1 MSRLRVVIVDDERLA
16 RAELRRLLAVD
27 PQVEIVGEAE
37 DADAAL
43 ALIRDV
49 QPDLAFLDI
58 QMPGTNGLQLAAD
71 LDSACQFVFCT
82 AFDSFAIDAFGL
94 NALDYLVKPVV
105 PERLAQTLSRA
116 RASAPPRGEGKPR
129 PPTLPMEHPLLLKFG
144 ETARIVRLRDI
155 HRFESVGNHAAVYT
169 PHGRAFLLSSLSRIE
184 QRVDP
189 AYFVRVS
196 RADILRLDA
205 ISRLEPDISHGMIAR
220 LHDGTEIKVSRR
232 QAQLLKTQMGSL

>member
-16 RAELRRLLAVD
+16 RAELRRLLAAH

-43 ALIRDV
+43 VLIRET
-49 QPDLAFLDI
+49 QPDLALLDI
-58 QMPGTNGLQLAAD
+58 QMPGMNGLQLAAEI
-71 LDSACQFVFCT
+71 DSACQFVFCT

-105 PERLAQTLSRA
+105 PERLAQTLA
-116 RASAPPRGEGKPR
+116 RVRPRSDKPDT
-129 PPTLPMEHPLLLKFG
+129 PTLPMEHPLLLKFG
-144 ETARIVRLRDI
+144 ESARIVRLRDI

-205 ISRLEPDISHGMIAR
+205 ISRLEPDISQGMIAR

>member
-16 RAELRRLLAVD
+16 RAELRRLLAVH

-37 DADAAL
+37 DADTAL
-43 ALIRDV
+43 SLIRE
-49 QPDLAFLDI
+49 QRAELAFLDI
-58 QMPGTNGLQLAAD
+58 QMPGMNGLQLAAE

-105 PERLAQTLSRA
+105 PERLAQTLA
-116 RASAPPRGEGKPR
+116 RVKTQDAAAHT
-129 PPTLPMEHPLLLKFG
+129 PTLPMDHPLLLKFG
-144 ETARIVRLRDI
+144 EAARIVRLRDI
-155 HRFESVGNHAAVYT
+155 HRFESIGNHAAVYT

-189 AYFVRVS
+189 AYFFRIS
-196 RADILRLDA
+196 RADIVRLDA
-205 ISRLEPDISHGMIAR
+205 IIELQADIQPGLIAR
-220 LHDGTEIKVSRR
+220 LIDGSEVKVSRR
-232 QAQLLKTQMGSL
+232 QAQLLKLQMGSL

>member
-16 RAELRRLLAVD
+16 RAELRRLLAAH

-43 ALIRDV
+43 ALIRET

-58 QMPGTNGLQLAAD
+58 QMPGMNGLQLAAEI
-71 LDSACQFVFCT
+71 DSACQFVFCT

-105 PERLAQTLSRA
+105 PERLAQTLA
-116 RASAPPRGEGKPR
+116 RVRPRSDKPDT
-129 PPTLPMEHPLLLKFG
+129 PTLPMEHPLLLKFG

-205 ISRLEPDISHGMIAR
+205 ISRLEPDISQGMIAR